1 MKLERYPAVQLPG
14 YRTAQRTPNS
24 RKGQLPIVKLNK
36 QDRELT
42 DNYAQF
48 IEQLNTASKNLRARQ
63 DSLGMTLQIAGMLFN
78 QNEFGLKLWEE
89 RRTELEKLLSKQDL
103 PPKKADSLRELY
115 EVATRMESTFQLRMQ
130 RIRDKQFSVASNFDE
145 IDKSLVELDR
155 SKIKLHSSRMQSRDH
170 AYLNRVVADLSGT
183 AQFAAPSSTDPGLR
197 EDLNEA
203 KKAIILAEAL
213 LELKEK

>member
-1 MKLERYPAVQLPG
+1 M
-14 YRTAQRTPNS
+14 NW
-24 RKGQLPIVKLNK
+24 NK
-36 QDRELT
+36 QERELT

-78 QNEFGLKLWEE
+78 QNELGQKLWKE
-89 RRTELEKLLSKQDL
+89 RRVELEKLLSKQVL
-103 PPKKADSLRELY
+103 SPKKADSLRELH
-115 EVATRMESTFQLRMQ
+115 EVATRMESTFQLRTQ
-130 RIRDKQFSVASNFDE
+130 RIREKQFSVAASFDE

-170 AYLNRVVADLSGT
+170 EYLNRVVVDLAGT
-183 AQFAAPSSTDPGLR
+183 AQCSPPSSSDPGLR

>member
-1 MKLERYPAVQLPG
+1 MKW
-14 YRTAQRTPNS
+14 NS
-24 RKGQLPIVKLNK
+24 QE
-36 QDRELT
+36 RELT

-63 DSLGMTLQIAGMLFN
+63 DSLGMTLDIAGMLFK
-78 QNEFGLKLWEE
+78 QNELGQKLWEE
-89 RRTELEKLLSKQDL
+89 RRAELETLLSKQDL
-103 PPKKADSLRELY
+103 SPKKADSLRELH
-115 EVATRMESTFQLRMQ
+115 EVATRMESTFQLRTQ
-130 RIRDKQFSVASNFDE
+130 RIREKQFSVAGSFDE

-170 AYLNRVVADLSGT
+170 EYLNRVASDLSGT
-183 AQFAAPSSTDPGLR
+183 TQYAAPSSTDPGLR

-203 KKAIILAEAL
+203 KRAIILAEAL